1 MMNLEG
7 LQSAFIAKLK
17 QEKENRSWMQKQ
29 VKVKPNAKK
38 QAIEES
44 TDGSLTVHLKSP
56 PVDGKA
62 NKELIELLAD
72 QFDVPKSKIRI
83 KSGLSSRTK
92 WVEIDIDA

>member
-1 MMNLEG
+1 
-7 LQSAFIAKLK
+7 
-17 QEKENRSWMQKQ
+17 MQKQ

-44 TDGSLTVHLKSP
+44 ADGSLTVYLKSP

-72 QFDVPKSKIRI
+72 QFKVPKLQIRI

-92 WVEIDIDA
+92 WVEIDIDS